1 MTRGD
6 WMMKRKI
13 NETLAELMTGI
24 FVAGAVI
31 QVVELLIAAV
41 HPEFAGSVSSFAI
54 GFWIGV
60 AAALGLALHMY
71 RSIDRALDMAAGDA
85 EKYMRKAYLLRTG
98 AILVVAGLVHFLHL
112 GYVMAA
118 FLGILCLKF
127 GAFLQPFM
135 HKLWK
140 KFQK

>member
-1 MTRGD
+1 
-6 WMMKRKI
+6 MKRKI

-24 FVAGAVI
+24 FVAGVVI
-31 QVVELLIAAV
+31 QVVELLIAIV
-41 HPEFAGSVSSFAI
+41 SPEFAGSVLSFVI
-54 GFWIGV
+54 GFWIGIV
-60 AAALGLALHMY
+60 TALGLAAHMN
-71 RSIDRALDMAAGDA
+71 RSIDRALDMLPGDA
-85 EKYMRKAYLLRTG
+85 EKYMRKAYLLRTM

-112 GYVMAA
+112 GYVMAT

-127 GAFLQPFM
+127 GAFLQPLM

>member
-1 MTRGD
+1 
-6 WMMKRKI
+6 MKRKI
-13 NETLAELMTGI
+13 NETLTELLTGI

-41 HPEFAGSVSSFAI
+41 HPEFTGSVSSFAM
-54 GFWIGV
+54 GFWIGIV
-60 AAALGLALHMY
+60 AALGLAVHMY
-71 RSIDRALDMAAGDA
+71 RSIDRALDMAPGDA
-85 EKYMRKAYLLRTG
+85 EKYMRKAYLLRTM
-98 AILVVAGLVHFLHL
+98 AILLVAGLVHFLNL

-127 GAFLQPFM
+127 GAFLQPLM